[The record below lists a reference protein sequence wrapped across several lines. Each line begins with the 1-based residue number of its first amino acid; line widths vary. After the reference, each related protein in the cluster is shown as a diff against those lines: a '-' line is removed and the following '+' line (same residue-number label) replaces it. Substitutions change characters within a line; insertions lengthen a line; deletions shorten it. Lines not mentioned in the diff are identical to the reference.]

1 MTPFIPLP
9 CLNSSNAH
17 TILRHGKH
25 SSDIIAL
32 ARRGAQHRYDE
43 LKAELD
49 SLVKHF
55 PDLRASAREMVKR
68 GRKAVRAAAAELQP
82 KKKRKMS
89 AKARRAI
96 SDAQKARWAKQK
108 AKKG

>member
-1 MTPFIPLP
+1 M
-9 CLNSSNAH
+9 
-17 TILRHGKH
+17 
-25 SSDIIAL
+25 
-32 ARRGAQHRYDE
+32 
-43 LKAELD
+43 
-49 SLVKHF
+49 KHF

-68 GRKAVRAAAAELQP
+68 GRKAVGAAAAELQP

-96 SDAQKARWAKQK
+96 SDALKARWAKQK